1 MLHSAKQAVSTLTND
16 KPHTA
21 TSQWIEILSGP
32 KYSEDDYEGLP
43 ELIESI
49 RLQPTTGATECS
61 RALRKKL
68 KYSSVAG
75 QLRALTILNA
85 LVVNCGT
92 RFQVTF
98 ANDQLVERIKYMAGD
113 PLCDEKVKRKLMSIL
128 KSWSSQFA
136 KDPKM
141 HTVAGLYVACGG
153 GKSVRPPI
161 SSYHFVSSPLL

>member
-1 MLHSAKQAVSTLTND
+1 MLNSAKHAAAMLSSE

-32 KYSEDDYEGLP
+32 KYAEEDYEGLP

-75 QLRALTILNA
+75 QLRALYILKA
-85 LVVNCGT
+85 LVDNCGS

-98 ANDQLVERIKYMAGD
+98 ANDQLVERLKYMAAD
-113 PLCDEKVKRKLMSIL
+113 PLCDEGVRKKLML
-128 KSWSSQFA
+128 LLLGWSRQFA

-141 HTVAGLYVACGG
+141 QLVAGLYVACGG
-153 GKSVRPPI
+153 GKSVSPR
-161 SSYHFVSSPLL
+161 FVMTYPTS